1 MFTEER
7 FNIILR
13 ELKVK
18 GIVSVTDLVKLLD
31 ASESTI
37 RRDLNTLDSEGLLK
51 KIHGGAI
58 AIGRVHPSTII
69 KLMLDNL

>member
-7 FNIILR
+7 FNIILQ

-31 ASESTI
+31 AS
-37 RRDLNTLDSEGLLK
+37 DLQLEE
-51 KIHGGAI
+51 I
-58 AIGRVHPSTII
+58 
-69 KLMLDNL
+69 